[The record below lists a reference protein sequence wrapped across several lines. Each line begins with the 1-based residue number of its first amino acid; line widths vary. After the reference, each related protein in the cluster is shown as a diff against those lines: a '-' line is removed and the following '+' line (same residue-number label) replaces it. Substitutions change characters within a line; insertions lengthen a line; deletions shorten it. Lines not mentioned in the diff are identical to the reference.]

1 MDLTEALDHYC
12 ERLGPDFWAEPV
24 NALSNLAFILAAL
37 AGFLLWR
44 RLPRRDW
51 PILGLILVV
60 LATGIGS
67 FLFHTFATRWAM
79 LADVIPIAIFIHAYL
94 LVALIRILGLRWW
107 LALVATVLFLLAS
120 PYIGGAVQGVAGSSS
135 GYVPA
140 LIALFV
146 VGLAALPRRRTA
158 GISLCAVGGL
168 FAVSVTLRTLDAP
181 LCTSV
186 PLGTHFLWHIL
197 NGAVL
202 FSLLWVLIS
211 LRQGYT
217 RE

>member
-12 ERLGPDFWAEPV
+12 ERLSPDFWAEPV
-24 NALSNLAFILAAL
+24 NALSNLAFIIAAL

-44 RLPRRDW
+44 RLPQRDW

-67 FLFHTFATRWAM
+67 FLFHTIATRWAM

-94 LVALIRILGLRWW
+94 LIALIRVLGLRWW
-107 LALVATVLFLLAS
+107 LALAATVLFLFVS
-120 PYIGGAVQGVAGSSS
+120 PYVGGAVQGIAGSSS

-140 LIALFV
+140 LAALFV
-146 VGLAALPRRRTA
+146 VGLAALPLERKA
-158 GISLCAVGGL
+158 GVSLCAIGGL
-168 FAVSVTLRTLDAP
+168 FALSVTLRTLDSP
-181 LCTSV
+181 LCGSL

-197 NGAVL
+197 NGTVL

-211 LRQGYT
+211 LKRG
-217 RE
+217 